1 MSFQFQCP
9 QGHLLEGDPSQA
21 GQAVNCPTCGMLFL
35 IPAPL
40 SGPVQEPAPQAYGP
54 VFGPPGK
61 APSRFDH
68 LDSGGGPA
76 DAPAAVADEAAAP
89 AMEEP
94 APPEEPELLHIP
106 CPNGHELETPL
117 DMLEQ
122 EVLCPQCNAQFRL
135 RKKDS
140 VEYKRKKEET
150 ERLKEIK
157 TGNLWF
163 NIAIVAVVLVG
174 LLVMGLVAMTIMGG
188 SKGLPAKGKTAMEL
202 SPRVHAGTYSPRGR
216 GGTATSP
223 P

>member
-21 GQAVNCPTCGMLFL
+21 GKAVNCPTCGMLFI

-40 SGPVQEPAPQAYGP
+40 AEPVQAAAQNFGP
-54 VFGPPGK
+54 TFGPPGEQ
-61 APSRFDH
+61 AASRFAH
-68 LDSGGGPA
+68 LGATAA
-76 DAPAAVADEAAAP
+76 DNAAHADDPAAPV
-89 AMEEP
+89 MEEP
-94 APPEEPELLHIP
+94 EAPAEPELLHIP

-140 VEYKRKKEET
+140 KEYKRKKEET
-150 ERLKEIK
+150 ERIKEIK
-157 TGNLWF
+157 TGNFWL
-163 NIAIVAVVLVG
+163 NIAIVAAVLVG
-174 LLVMGLVAMTIMGG
+174 LLVMGLVAMTILGG
-188 SKGLPAKGKTAMEL
+188 SKGLPPKGKKSALQL

-216 GGTATSP
+216 GG
-223 P
+223 

>member
-40 SGPVQEPAPQAYGP
+40 AAPVEQASAFGPS
-54 VFGPPGK
+54 FGPPGEQ
-61 APSRFDH
+61 AASRFAH
-68 LDSGGGPA
+68 LG
-76 DAPAAVADEAAAP
+76 AASAADEAAP
-89 AMEEP
+89 DRGEP
-94 APPEEPELLHIP
+94 AAPVMEAPEPPAEPELLHIP

-140 VEYKRKKEET
+140 VEYKRKQEEAD
-150 ERLKEIK
+150 RLKEIK
-157 TGNLWF
+157 SGNFWL
-163 NIAIVAVVLVG
+163 NVAIVAAVLVG
-174 LLVMGLVAMTIMGG
+174 LLVVGLVAMTIFG
-188 SKGLPAKGKTAMEL
+188 STKGLPPKAKKTAYALESRL
-202 SPRVHAGTYSPRGR
+202 
-216 GGTATSP
+216 
-223 P
+223 

>member
-1 MSFQFQCP
+1 
-9 QGHLLEGDPSQA
+9 
-21 GQAVNCPTCGMLFL
+21 MLFL

-40 SGPVQEPAPQAYGP
+40 AEPVQESAAQNFGP
-54 VFGPPGK
+54 MFGPPGEQ
-61 APSRFDH
+61 AASRFAH
-68 LDSGGGPA
+68 LGASTATD
-76 DAPAAVADEAAAP
+76 DATPGNEPAAPV
-89 AMEEP
+89 MEEP
-94 APPEEPELLHIP
+94 EAPAEPELLHIP

-140 VEYKRKKEET
+140 REYKRKKEET

-188 SKGLPAKGKTAMEL
+188 SKGLPPKAKKSTHLA
-202 SPRVHAGTYSPRGR
+202 PRDEFLTRSVRSTFP
-216 GGTATSP
+216 GTATSP
-223 P
+223 L